1 VIVVVLLIH
10 HPGSLAC
17 HDDVMVKVPE
27 QECFFCVPGERATKL
42 NNGAVTTMN
51 SNNEPGQHNIQKA
64 GS

>member
-1 VIVVVLLIH
+1 MIVVVLLIH
-10 HPGSLAC
+10 NPGSLAC

-27 QECFFCVPGERATKL
+27 QECFFVCPGATKL